1 MDGRLPGK
9 ALAPSRN
16 RNVMTIILFR
26 LLLGRERERE
36 KDYRKRRGREYNIA
50 IESVR
55 KRRRHIERLK
65 KWDIESGKEFRDKN
79 RDTWKKRN

>member
-26 LLLGRERERE
+26 LLLGKERERE
-36 KDYRKRRGREYNIA
+36 E
-50 IESVR
+50 
-55 KRRRHIERLK
+55 
-65 KWDIESGKEFRDKN
+65 RDKEI
-79 RDTWKKRN
+79 KKKERPRVEHCHRGSTEEKETFRKT